1 MCMRRE
7 CKNCYKQVECFK
19 KEGKNESKKIKNRGF
34 KNSNIQSQK
43 RTNRKKQRQHA
54 FPAKNAGK
62 VVKAMQS
69 YRSSIDRLDELL
81 DKIKLSGYDSLT
93 SKEKRELQHL
103 SERKR

>member
-1 MCMRRE
+1 
-7 CKNCYKQVECFK
+7 
-19 KEGKNESKKIKNRGF
+19 
-34 KNSNIQSQK
+34 
-43 RTNRKKQRQHA
+43 
-54 FPAKNAGK
+54 
-62 VVKAMQS
+62 MQS